1 MKYQKTSINDNR
13 ILELIEAEHH
23 RQKST
28 LEMIA
33 SENFVSDAVM
43 EAAGSV
49 LTNKYAE
56 GYPGNRYYGG
66 CETVDKVEDIARDRL
81 KKLFNCEYANVQPHS
96 GSQANMAVF
105 HTFLEHG
112 DTVMGLDLSHGGHL
126 THGSKVNFSGK
137 SYNFVSYQ
145 VDKDSGRVDFSQI
158 SKLAKDHKPKLIIC
172 GGSAYPRF
180 IEFEQFSEIA
190 KSVNAYL
197 MADVAHPSGLIASG
211 VHPTPWPYCDVVT
224 STTHKTLRG
233 PRGGIILMG
242 KDFENQWGIVAPKSG
257 RIKMVSEL
265 IDTNVMP
272 GIQGGPLMHIIC
284 AKAVAFK
291 EALDS
296 SFKDYCQQ
304 VVRNAKFLS
313 SKLIELDY
321 KIVSGGTDTHIVL
334 IDLSNKN
341 LTGKYV
347 ENRLERAGITTNKNM
362 VPFDK
367 KSPLVTSG
375 IRIGTPALTTR
386 GMKESEMNLITGM
399 IDKAIQN
406 IDDDHCLD
414 KIAIEV
420 RELTSNFP
428 LHKECEHEML

>member
-1 MKYQKTSINDNR
+1 MRYQKISENDNE
-13 ILELIEAEHH
+13 ILELIEAEHN

-33 SENFVSDAVM
+33 SENFASDAVM

-145 VDKDSGRVDFSQI
+145 VDKNSGRVDFSQI
-158 SKLAKDHKPKLIIC
+158 SKLAKEHRPKLIIC

-180 IEFEQFSEIA
+180 IEFDQFSEIA
-190 KSVNAYL
+190 KSINAYL

-211 VHPTPWPYCDVVT
+211 VHPTPWPHCDVVT

-233 PRGGIILMG
+233 PRGGIILLG

-257 RIKMVSEL
+257 RTKMVSEL

-284 AKAVAFK
+284 AKAVAFR
-291 EALDS
+291 EALDL
-296 SFKDYCQQ
+296 SFRDYCEQ
-304 VVRNAKFLS
+304 VVSNAKFIS

-347 ENRLERAGITTNKNM
+347 EKRLERAGITTNKNM

-367 KSPLVTSG
+367 KSPLITSG

-386 GMKESEMNLITGM
+386 GMKETEMNLIALM
-399 IDKAIQN
+399 IDKAIRN
-406 IDDDHCLD
+406 IEDDASLD

-420 RELTSNFP
+420 KELTSNFP
-428 LHKECEHEML
+428 LHKEC